1 MNERIDNPAVQP
13 APPGPAAPAPRRQW
27 PAPRW
32 RIGAVAALLGA
43 AAAIG
48 YGFLRSEE
56 PTEDLAR
63 FQGEWQLAVPAGDD
77 EQDTPAAAQLKPVIV
92 RIHGDRWIYIANG
105 NEQRRYAITLRPDTD
120 PKEIDLIQL
129 TANDQPLLQQWPP
142 PPQPVTIR
150 GIYAF
155 ERNRAKVAT
164 SIGNEPRPTS
174 FAATD
179 GVTVWLLERR
189 R

>member
-1 MNERIDNPAVQP
+1 MNERSDDPTVQQP
-13 APPGPAAPAPRRQW
+13 PPPGPQPPAVGRLRPATRRW
-27 PAPRW
+27 
-32 RIGAVAALLGA
+32 IGAAAALLGA

-48 YGFLRSEE
+48 YGFLRSGE

-63 FQGEWQLAVPAGDD
+63 FQGEWQLAVPAGDHD
-77 EQDTPAAAQLKPVIV
+77 SPAAARLKPVIV
-92 RIHGDRWIYIANG
+92 RIHGDRWIYVANG

-129 TANDQPLLQQWPP
+129 TANDQPLVQQWPP

-164 SIGNEPRPTS
+164 SIGDEPRPTS
-174 FAATD
+174 FEATE

>member
-1 MNERIDNPAVQP
+1 MNERIDDPAVQP
-13 APPGPAAPAPRRQW
+13 KPPGPAAPVVRRLR
-27 PAPRW
+27 PATRRW
-32 RIGAVAALLGA
+32 IGAAAALLGA

-48 YGFLRSEE
+48 YGFLRSGE

-63 FQGEWQLAVPAGDD
+63 FQGEWQLAIPASDHGP
-77 EQDTPAAAQLKPVIV
+77 PAAARLKPVIV
-92 RIHGDRWIYIANG
+92 RIHGDRWIYVANG

-129 TANDQPLLQQWPP
+129 TDNDQPLLQQWPP

-155 ERNRAKVAT
+155 EQNRAKVAT
-164 SIGNEPRPTS
+164 SIGHEPRPTS
-174 FAATD
+174 FEATD
-179 GVTVWLLERR
+179 GVTVWLLERIR
-189 R
+189 